1 MELMHIERWEMDDF
15 IPIFRHNF
23 INNTSRQANYFSSSQ
38 FIAFL
43 KEALNEVKRLD
54 EEDQTDMNLH
64 D

>member
-23 INNTSRQANYFSSSQ
+23 INNTSRQANYFSSSR

-43 KEALNEVKRLD
+43 KEALDEVKRLD

>member
-1 MELMHIERWEMDDF
+1 MHIERWEMDDF

-23 INNTSRQANYFSSSQ
+23 INNTSRQANYFSSSR

-43 KEALNEVKRLD
+43 KEALDEVKRLD